1 MRELSPLLIGVVIV
15 YLTSSPNATAV
26 EFDAPVCQ
34 DYGSTEEGRK
44 DLGKGGVDVRIECR
58 DEKSDESPRDS
69 GRGPKKAPKE
79 KGSDSG
85 LDSKKELPELE
96 SVVVSAC
103 DPRGLDADNLSDC
116 PARGEALCGDSGQV
130 WVKTL
135 VIDRSGPE
143 PKYTST
149 QLRCAPESEL
159 DETGSREGGGRE
171 PNVTIDEIRSLL
183 VDAPEIKHNEDGLSL
198 RNAHINFYTDAE
210 TVTIDHEID
219 GVDLT
224 IRAEPQSYTWDY
236 GDGSAPRTTTTPGEQ
251 ATEFDV
257 ETATSHVYE
266 QTGTYDVQLTTTY
279 AGSYSLDGGRT
290 WTSVPGDIDLESDP
304 VEADIWR
311 VETRNVSDDC
321 ATNPRSWGCGS
332 VYQNEESASGR

>member
-1 MRELSPLLIGVVIV
+1 MEGSKRKRAGGGAVDVHLRCGGPNQPPGVPVPRVPHPKAPEDRGIK
-15 YLTSSPNATAV
+15 
-26 EFDAPVCQ
+26 DAP
-34 DYGSTEEGRK
+34 G
-44 DLGKGGVDVRIECR
+44 
-58 DEKSDESPRDS
+58 ESPRERVD
-69 GRGPKKAPKE
+69 
-79 KGSDSG
+79 
-85 LDSKKELPELE
+85 LPSLE
-96 SVVVSAC
+96 SVVVEAC
-103 DPRGLDADNLSDC
+103 DPRGRNSSISYEDC
-116 PARGEALCGDSGQV
+116 QEQNEDLCFAEGTV
-130 WVKTL
+130 PIKNL
-135 VIDRSGPE
+135 VIDRRGPDV
-143 PKYTST
+143 KYQVSEI
-149 QLRCAPESEL
+149 RCAPESEL

-236 GDGSAPRTTTTPGEQ
+236 GDGSAPRTTTMPGEQ